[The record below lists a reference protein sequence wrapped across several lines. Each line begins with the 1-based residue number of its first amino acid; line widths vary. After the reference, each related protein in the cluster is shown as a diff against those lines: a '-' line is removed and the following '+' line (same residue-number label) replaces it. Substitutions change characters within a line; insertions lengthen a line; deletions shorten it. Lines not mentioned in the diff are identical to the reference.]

1 MSERL
6 YVDPVTNSV
15 REERAIFQFVQ
26 KKLNKSYGQMF
37 RLGVLTYAR
46 VLAESGEFDESTLS
60 EYRAI
65 ADRDKDYLDR
75 LLIERLHNDQST
87 LDKAYSIELP
97 KAPKRKKSLT
107 DFFNENIRDVLPSEL
122 FTTYTFTIMNSLSAA
137 EQISV
142 INRLLDEAGAYNDN
156 KTGAGSHDTNEV
168 YNWLVEVRR
177 GGL

>member
-60 EYRAI
+60 EYHAI

-97 KAPKRKKSLT
+97 KAPKREKSLT
-107 DFFNENIRDVLPSEL
+107 DFFNENIRDVLPSET
-122 FTTYTFTIMNSLSAA
+122 FTGYTFAIMNSMTAQ
-137 EQISV
+137 EQTSFL
-142 INRLLDEAGAYNDN
+142 NRLLDEAGTYNDN
-156 KTGAGSHDTNEV
+156 NTYAGSHDTNDV
-168 YNWLVEVRR
+168 YNWLVELKR

>member
-1 MSERL
+1 MSLRKYTNPDQRNIRQEKEIFEFISECGIEH
-6 YVDPVTNSV
+6 NSV
-15 REERAIFQFVQ
+15 YLMGAELIW
-26 KKLNKSYGQMF
+26 LSYGKTGLLPESIIEKYSCFFDKPNQSIF
-37 RLGVLTYAR
+37 SPDNVRKLVLK
-46 VLAESGEFDESTLS
+46 FS
-60 EYRAI
+60 EQI
-65 ADRDKDYLDR
+65 KT
-75 LLIERLHNDQST
+75 IQSEIT
-87 LDKAYSIELP
+87 IV
-97 KAPKRKKSLT
+97 KSLT

>member
-15 REERAIFQFVQ
+15 REERALFQFVQ
-26 KKLNKSYGQMF
+26 KRLNKSYGQMF
-37 RLGVLTYAR
+37 RLGALTYAR

-60 EYRAI
+60 EYHAI
-65 ADRDKDYLDR
+65 ADRDRDYLDR

-97 KAPKRKKSLT
+97 KAPKREKSLT
-107 DFFNENIRDVLPSEL
+107 DFFNENIRDMLPAE
-122 FTTYTFTIMNSLSAA
+122 TFARYMLAIMNSVSAQ
-137 EQISV
+137 EQTSLL
-142 INRLLDEAGAYNDN
+142 NRLLDEAGRYNDN
-156 KTGAGSHDTNEV
+156 KTHAGSHDTNEV